1 MNLDSKEGGMKKEKS
16 VKEAAKGRQLK
27 RELVEKNLCSSFS
40 MTIQNSSFLSAR
52 ALHEI
57 GLKSR
62 KIDNRKL
69 S

>member
-1 MNLDSKEGGMKKEKS
+1 MNLHSIEGGRIKEREGK
-16 VKEAAKGRQLK
+16 AAKGRQLK